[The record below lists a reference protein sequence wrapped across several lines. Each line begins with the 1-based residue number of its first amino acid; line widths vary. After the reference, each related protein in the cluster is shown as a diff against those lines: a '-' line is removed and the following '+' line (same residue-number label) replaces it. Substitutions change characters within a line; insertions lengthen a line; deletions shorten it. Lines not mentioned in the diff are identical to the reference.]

1 MIVFDTSAF
10 YALISKNDIFH
21 EKAKI
26 TYIDIIRKEEILYTT
41 NYILVET
48 IALIHRRLGFDIVS
62 KFFIPVINKFSIFW
76 IDENWHKKG
85 WEIFQE
91 KKGEKFS
98 FVDCTTL
105 VIVKELDA
113 TLFTFD
119 EQFKKENIKT
129 IPL

>member
-21 EKAKI
+21 EKAKK
-26 TYIDIIRKEEILYTT
+26 TYIDIIRKEEILSTT
-41 NYILVET
+41 SYVLVET
-48 IALIHRRLGFDIVS
+48 IALIHRRLGFDIIA
-62 KFFIPVINKFSIFW
+62 KFFSPIICNFSIFW

-105 VIVKELDA
+105 VLVKELNA

-129 IPL
+129 IP